1 MRFSDISIA
10 KKIGTAFAIMII
22 GAATMGVAVRA
33 NMLTIEEARLVTDGH
48 NTIIAETLEARG
60 ALTRQEN
67 SLRGFLITKDSYYSE
82 RVKKHYATFGKHLGE
97 VRKTSVMT
105 PELTAALDKIEADLA
120 AWHLNIADPAVAFA
134 RDEATYPQAVALLS
148 SDAAASYIDPVEEG
162 LDKIKDDE
170 RAGIAGETAAQNAAY
185 QNAQTVLLV
194 SMALLIAAAAGLGLL
209 LTRAIASPVIM
220 LRNAMQRLAGGD
232 TTIEVPA
239 LGRKDE
245 VGQMASAFDGLK
257 QVSMDR
263 ERLAIAAEEA
273 RRADEMRAKQTEMAS
288 EEYVRA
294 HEFFMSEV
302 AVGFQRLAAGD
313 LLARLDKPFASDYEA
328 LRGLFNDSVGKLE
341 DAMGSVVHSI
351 TAIRTGLTE
360 ITVASN
366 DLAQRTEQQA
376 ASLEETVAALSEV
389 TTGVNQTAEGAAQA
403 QVGATAAQKNAEKG
417 GEIVA
422 KAVAAMSQ
430 IEHSSEEIGKI
441 IGVIDEI
448 AFQTNLLA
456 LNAGVEAARA
466 GEAGRGFAVVAQEVR
481 GLAQRSAEAAK
492 EIKALISTSSKQVG
506 EGVEL
511 VTASGKSLEE
521 IVTQVA
527 EMSAVVAEIARSA
540 KEQAVSLR
548 EVSGA
553 ADQMDKVTQQNA
565 AMVEET
571 TAAAQNL
578 SDETEDLAG
587 LIGRFQTRAAATSH
601 RAPVRAIH
609 HDPVAARPVAQMRT
623 TGHGGAAPKAST
635 DSWEEF

>member
-1 MRFSDISIA
+1 MRISDISIA
-10 KKIGTAFAIMII
+10 KKIGMAFAIMII
-22 GAATMGVAVRA
+22 GSAAMGMAVRS
-33 NMLTIEEARLVTDGH
+33 NMVTIKQAQSETASDNL
-48 NTIIAETLEARG
+48 IIADTLEARG

-67 SLRGFLITKDSYYSE
+67 SLRGFIITKDSYYSE
-82 RVKKHYATFGKHLGE
+82 RVKKHYATFRKHMDA
-97 VRKTSVMT
+97 VRQT
-105 PELTAALDKIEADLA
+105 PGITPARTAVIDKIEADLA
-120 AWHLNIADPAVAFA
+120 AWHKNIADRVLLLAGN
-134 RDEATYPQAVALLS
+134 EATYPEAVALLG
-148 SDAAASYIDPVEEG
+148 SDAASSYIDPVEEG
-162 LDKIKDDE
+162 LDTMKDEE
-170 RAGIAGETAAQNAAY
+170 RQQITAETAAQDAAFH
-185 QNAQTVLLV
+185 NAQLVLLL
-194 SMALLIAAAAGLGLL
+194 SMGLLIAAAVGLGLL
-209 LTRAIASPVIM
+209 LSRGIASPVILM
-220 LRNAMQRLAGGD
+220 RDAMQRLAGGD
-232 TTIEVPA
+232 TAIDVPA

-245 VGQMASAFDGLK
+245 VGQMATAFDQLK
-257 QVSMDR
+257 HVSMDR
-263 ERLAIAAEEA
+263 ERLGALAEEA
-273 RRADEMRAKQTEMAS
+273 RRADEMRARQAELTS

-294 HEFFMSEV
+294 HEFFMAEV
-302 AVGFQRLAAGD
+302 ATGFQRLASGD
-313 LLARLDKPFASDYEA
+313 LLVRLDKPFAADYEA
-328 LRGLFNDSVGKLE
+328 MRGLFNDSVGKLE
-341 DAMGSVVHSI
+341 EAMGSVVQSI

-360 ITVASN
+360 ISVASN

-389 TTGVNQTAEGAAQA
+389 TTGVNQTAEGAARA
-403 QVGATAAQKNAEKG
+403 QVGASAAQKNAEKG

-422 KAVAAMSQ
+422 RAVAAMAE

-492 EIKALISTSSKQVG
+492 EIKNLISTSSKQVG

-521 IVTQVA
+521 IVAQVG

-540 KEQAVSLR
+540 REQAVSLR

-571 TAAAQNL
+571 TAAAQTL
-578 SDETEDLAG
+578 TDETEDLAA
-587 LIGRFQTRAAATSH
+587 LIGRFATRASATTGRST
-601 RAPVRAIH
+601 VTAIPH
-609 HDPVAARPVAQMRT
+609 KPAAARPVVQMRT
-623 TGHGGAAPKAST
+623 AGHGGAAAQTST